1 MSKVVDARLR
11 DRPVPRVS
19 VAQMERGHVAREK
32 RMKGSRLA
40 FLDQRLPAHEREN
53 ISIIGMGV
61 TENITDPDLAPK
73 IAAGAYG
80 FAVGY
85 IRAENGKG
93 AALHRHPTE
102 EIFTPIRGDWEIYWL
117 EGEVERSVKLGPGD
131 IVNVPI
137 GIYRGFRGASDDPD
151 ALLFA
156 AVGGPDTGRIDW
168 HPSVIEA
175 ARRTGLAVD
184 AAGNLLEGSAATS
197 DLVAQETVDLRLR
210 GRNVPRISAAAM
222 EKSSV
227 ARVAA
232 MKGSAIAF
240 VDQRIPGHEREII
253 DVIGMGVTENAE
265 DPNLAPKIAT
275 PAHGFAVTYIR
286 AGKGKGAA
294 LHRHPTEEVF
304 TPIKGTWEVFW
315 MEGDMESAVALE
327 PGDIVNVPIG
337 IFRGFRNVS
346 DHPDALLLALIGG
359 PDPGKVD
366 WHPKVIADA
375 RATGLAI
382 DDDGNLIV
390 ATAAQ

>member
-1 MSKVVDARLR
+1 MTKVADPRLR
-11 DRPVPRVS
+11 DKPVPRIS
-19 VAQMERGHVAREK
+19 VAQMERGHVARAGS
-32 RMKGSRLA
+32 MVGSRLA
-40 FLDQRLPAHEREN
+40 FLDQRLPGHEREN
-53 ISIIGMGV
+53 ISVIGLGV
-61 TENITDPDLAPK
+61 TENVTDPNLAPK
-73 IAAGAYG
+73 IAAGAHG
-80 FAVGY
+80 FAIGY

-117 EGEVERSVKLGPGD
+117 DGDTERSVKLAPGD
-131 IVNVPI
+131 IVNVPV
-137 GIYRGFRGASDDPD
+137 GIYRGFRGASDTPD

-156 AVGGPDTGRIDW
+156 AVGGPDPGKVDW

-184 AAGNLLEGSAATS
+184 AAGNLLDGAAAAS
-197 DLVAQETVDLRLR
+197 DRATAETVDDRLR
-210 GRNVPRISAAAM
+210 GKPVPRISREAM
-222 EKSSV
+222 EKGSV
-227 ARVAA
+227 ARIAT
-232 MKGSAIAF
+232 MKGSAVAF

-253 DVIGMGVTENAE
+253 DVVGMGVTENAK
-265 DPNLAPKIAT
+265 DPDLAPKIAT

-286 AGKGKGAA
+286 AKKGKGAA

-315 MEGDMESAVALE
+315 MEGDTERAVALE

-337 IFRGFRNVS
+337 IYRGFRNVS
-346 DHPDALLLALIGG
+346 DHPEALLLAFIGG

-375 RATGLAI
+375 RATGLEV
-382 DDDGNLIV
+382 DDEGNLIV
-390 ATAAQ
+390 AAAAQ